1 MQVLEPLPEGDLAF
15 FNLITGPFWG
25 DPVVAPTHV
34 ERGRTG
40 MFVLVLLAGST
51 TVNAVV
57 AAVWDLAR

>member
-25 DPVVAPTHV
+25 DPLSLRRTSS
-34 ERGRTG
+34 EGRTG
-40 MFVLVLLAGST
+40 MFVFVLLAGSA